1 MLTNDQIEESL
12 RQREEAMIREL
23 AITDNE
29 ENIRILRRELY
40 AAVKMIYGEE
50 IQRALAEQRKTI
62 IREEALKEKLKKQNE
77 VDNFHQIYE
86 EHKRREHFK
95 KIFEDYNKKKKTNKD
110 TETLTS
116 DWRKVWSDMK
126 KVWSGDK
133 SSKWGWK

>member
-86 EHKRREHFK
+86 EHKRREYFK

>member
-62 IREEALKEKLKKQNE
+62 IREEALKEKLKAQNE
-77 VDNFHQIYE
+77 VENFHQIRE
-86 EHKRREHFK
+86 EHKRREYFK